1 MDRRLTS
8 PPSPPRGP
16 VVGRTRLAGRV
27 ALVAAVVAMHACV
40 VHGINQRMIDF
51 ETASAMP
58 ARIELVYGRDMESSA
73 PPAPVEAPVTPAVA
87 APPPPRP
94 ARQATPVADAAS
106 APVKPVPEPVE
117 APAVAAAEGVVPSE
131 AASEATPPMPAESAA
146 TAAGPEPTAVIGPT
160 SPEPVSPGPDT
171 GASGVAAVAPAAS
184 AARGDAFEW
193 PPSTRITYELTGNY
207 RGEVYGSATV
217 DWVRVGAR
225 YEVHLDL
232 LIGPSFA
239 PILSRRMTSQGQLSD
254 AGLYPERYDEDSKA
268 MFRDRRRAQVML
280 EPDAVLLG
288 NGQRVERLAGVQD
301 TASQF
306 VQLAYL
312 FSRHPEMLK
321 PGGTVEMPLALP
333 RRMGVWIYDVRDPEV
348 LYTPFGAID
357 AVPLQPRRDSRKKDE
372 LSAQVWFAP
381 SLRYLP
387 VRIRIQQDTDTNTYV
402 DLMIERRPQ
411 LAGP

>member
-1 MDRRLTS
+1 M
-8 PPSPPRGP
+8 
-16 VVGRTRLAGRV
+16 
-27 ALVAAVVAMHACV
+27 AVVDAPLPAASDAAPMVPDA
-40 VHGINQRMIDF
+40 
-51 ETASAMP
+51 TAS
-58 ARIELVYGRDMESSA
+58 I
-73 PPAPVEAPVTPAVA
+73 
-87 APPPPRP
+87 
-94 ARQATPVADAAS
+94 AAS
-106 APVKPVPEPVE
+106 AP
-117 APAVAAAEGVVPSE
+117 GL
-131 AASEATPPMPAESAA
+131 AS
-146 TAAGPEPTAVIGPT
+146 VIGPT
-160 SPEPVSPGPDT
+160 SPAAPAASSPADS
-171 GASGVAAVAPAAS
+171 ASGLAAAAPAAS
-184 AARGDAFEW
+184 AAAETYSW

-217 DWVRVGAR
+217 DWVREGAR
-225 YEVHLDL
+225 YQVHLDVL
-232 LIGPSFA
+232 VGPAFA
-239 PILSRRMTSQGQLSD
+239 PILSRRMTSEGQLTD

-280 EPDAVLLG
+280 EPDAVVL
-288 NGQRVERLAGVQD
+288 NSGQRVERLAGVQD

-333 RRMGVWIYDVRDPEV
+333 RRMSVWTYDVREAEV

-357 AVPLQPRRDSRKKDE
+357 AVPLQPRRESRKKDE

-387 VRIRIQQDTDTNTYV
+387 VRIRIQQDTNTDTYV

-411 LAGP
+411 IAGP

>member
-1 MDRRLTS
+1 
-8 PPSPPRGP
+8 
-16 VVGRTRLAGRV
+16 
-27 ALVAAVVAMHACV
+27 MHACV
-40 VHGINQRMIDF
+40 VNAIHQRMLDF

-58 ARIELVYGRDMESSA
+58 TRIELVYARDMESTA
-73 PPAPVEAPVTPAVA
+73 PPAPGAAPAAPPAA
-87 APPPPRP
+87 APPPRP
-94 ARQATPVADAAS
+94 ERQATPAAEAAS
-106 APVKPVPEPVE
+106 APVEPASEPVE
-117 APAVAAAEGVVPSE
+117 APPAIAEAEWPDPAQTASAPEPAAA
-131 AASEATPPMPAESAA
+131 
-146 TAAGPEPTAVIGPT
+146 AAGPDAAPSVPAASATAMPADAGPALVIGPT
-160 SPEPVSPGPDT
+160 LPASLSSPAVD
-171 GASGVAAVAPAAS
+171 GASGLAAAAPAAS
-184 AARGDAFEW
+184 ASRADTFEW

-225 YEVHLDL
+225 YQVHLDVL
-232 LIGPSFA
+232 VGPSFA
-239 PILSRRMTSQGQLSD
+239 PILSRRMTSDGQLTE

-268 MFRDRRRAQVML
+268 MFRDRRRAQVTL
-280 EPDAVLLG
+280 EPDAVVL
-288 NGQRVERLAGVQD
+288 NSGQRVERLPGVQD

-312 FSRHPEMLK
+312 FSRRPELLT
-321 PGGTVEMPLALP
+321 PGGTVELPLALP
-333 RRMGVWIYDVRDPEV
+333 RRMSVWTYDVRQPEV

-357 AVPLQPRRDSRKKDE
+357 AVPLQPRRESRKKDE

-411 LAGP
+411 MAGP